1 MIAMEQRRNEDYRT
15 LGEIFYFFT
24 DELADITFAESF
36 RIILE
41 ALMDSINAIF
51 KPTEDQMEVFIELF
65 LGRLP
70 DYLRRSLVKGALAAC

>member
-1 MIAMEQRRNEDYRT
+1 MIKKSNRT

-51 KPTEDQMEVFIELF
+51 KPTEDQMEAFVELF
-65 LGRLP
+65 FGRLR
-70 DYLRRSLVKGALAAC
+70 YTSSICCRSQCGNP